1 MRLWRLTRA
10 IHLDAP
16 LSGLGATKHGG
27 RWNSKGHAMVYTSES
42 LELALLEALVHL
54 DPDLIPHDIHQV
66 CIELDD
72 SFVASL
78 TAPLPDGWDQP
89 PPYRASVRSI
99 GDRWLRDRSSVAL
112 AVPASVL
119 PGRRNVL
126 LNPMHKDFGAV
137 RQVGVEP
144 LPWPS
149 RLISYVEQIRTPV
162 ARKHGRRAKAKR
174 TH

>member
-10 IHLDAP
+10 IHVDAP
-16 LSGLGATKHGG
+16 LSGLGAKKHGG

-54 DPDLIPHDIHQV
+54 DPDLIPQDMQQI
-66 CIELDD
+66 CIEVED
-72 SFVASL
+72 SRVATL
-78 TAPLPDGWDQP
+78 TAPLPEGWDHP
-89 PPYRASVRSI
+89 PPYRASVRRI
-99 GDRWLRDRSSVAL
+99 GDRWLRDGTSLAL

-126 LNPMHKDFGAV
+126 LNPMHKDLEVV
-137 RQVGVEP
+137 RQVSVEP

-149 RLISYVEQIRTPV
+149 RLINYVEQIRRP
-162 ARKHGRRAKAKR
+162 ASGKRKKRKR

>member
-16 LSGLGATKHGG
+16 LSGLGAKKYGG
-27 RWNSKGHAMVYTSES
+27 RWNSKGQAVVYMSES

-54 DPDLIPHDIHQV
+54 DPDLIPKDMHQV
-66 CIELDD
+66 CIEVDD
-72 SFVASL
+72 SLVVPLMQA
-78 TAPLPDGWDQP
+78 LPDGWDRP
-89 PPYRASVRSI
+89 PPHRTSVREI
-99 GDRWLRDRSSVAL
+99 GDRWLRDRSSLAL

-126 LNPMHKDFGAV
+126 LNPMHKEFGTV
-137 RQVGVEP
+137 RRVSTDP

-149 RLISYVEQIRTPV
+149 RLISYVEQIRRPLS
-162 ARKHGRRAKAKR
+162 GKR
-174 TH
+174 TRSKRAH

>member
-10 IHLDAP
+10 LHLDAP
-16 LSGLGATKHGG
+16 LSGLGAKKYGG

-54 DPDLIPHDIHQV
+54 DPDLIPQDMHQV

-72 SFVASL
+72 SLVVPL
-78 TAPLPDGWDQP
+78 TDPLPDGWDQP
-89 PPYRASVRSI
+89 PPYRANVQVI
-99 GDRWLRDRSSVAL
+99 GDRWLRDRSSLAL

-126 LNPMHKDFGAV
+126 LNPMHKDLGAI
-137 RQVGVEP
+137 RQVGIEQ

-149 RLISYVEQIRTPV
+149 RLLNYVQQIRKPAPRKR
-162 ARKHGRRAKAKR
+162 ARLKRA
-174 TH
+174 H

>member
-1 MRLWRLTRA
+1 MYLWRLTRA

-16 LSGLGATKHGG
+16 LSGLGAKKHGG

-54 DPDLIPHDIHQV
+54 DPDLVPQDMHQV

-72 SFVASL
+72 SLVTPL
-78 TAPLPDGWDQP
+78 TGPLPDGWEHP
-89 PPYRASVRSI
+89 PPYHASVQVI
-99 GDRWLRDRSSVAL
+99 GDRWLRDLSSLAL

-126 LNPMHKDFGAV
+126 LNPMHKDLGVV
-137 RQVGVEP
+137 RQVSIEP

-149 RLISYVEQIRTPV
+149 RLINYVEQIRKPV
-162 ARKHGRRAKAKR
+162 SAKR
-174 TH
+174 ARPKRAH

>member
-1 MRLWRLTRA
+1 MHLWRLSRA

-16 LSGLGATKHGG
+16 LSGLGAKKHGG
-27 RWNSKGHAMVYTSES
+27 RWNSKGHAIVYTSES

-54 DPDLIPHDIHQV
+54 DPDLIPQDMHQV

-72 SFVASL
+72 SLV
-78 TAPLPDGWDQP
+78 APLAVPLPEGWDYP
-89 PPYRASVRSI
+89 PPYQASVQVI
-99 GDRWLRDRSSVAL
+99 GDRWLRDRSSLAL

-126 LNPMHKDFGAV
+126 LNPIHEQFGV
-137 RQVGVEP
+137 IRQVSIDP

-149 RLISYVEQIRTPV
+149 RLINYVEQIRKP
-162 ARKHGRRAKAKR
+162 ASGKR
-174 TH
+174 TKPKRAH

>member
-16 LSGLGATKHGG
+16 LSGLGAKKHGG
-27 RWNSKGHAMVYTSES
+27 RWNSKGQAVVYMSES

-54 DPDLIPHDIHQV
+54 DPDLIPKDMHQV
-66 CIELDD
+66 CIEVDD
-72 SFVASL
+72 SLVVPL
-78 TAPLPDGWDQP
+78 TQALPDGWDRP
-89 PPYRASVRSI
+89 PPYRASVREI

-119 PGRRNVL
+119 PGGRNVL
-126 LNPMHKDFGAV
+126 LNPLHKDFGAV
-137 RQVGVEP
+137 RQVSAEP

-149 RLISYVEQIRTPV
+149 RLISYVEQIRRPMSG
-162 ARKHGRRAKAKR
+162 KPKNNL
-174 TH
+174 

>member
-16 LSGLGATKHGG
+16 LSGLGAKKHGG
-27 RWNSKGHAMVYTSES
+27 RWNSKGQAMVYASES
-42 LELALLEALVHL
+42 LELALIEALVHL
-54 DPDLIPHDIHQV
+54 DPDLIPQDMYQV

-72 SFVASL
+72 SLVASL
-78 TAPLPDGWDQP
+78 AVALPDGWDHP
-89 PPYRASVRSI
+89 PPYRASVQAI
-99 GDRWLRDRSSVAL
+99 GDRWLRERSSLAL

-126 LNPMHKDFGAV
+126 LNPMHEDIGAV
-137 RQVGVEP
+137 RQVSIES

-149 RLISYVEQIRTPV
+149 RLIRYVEQIRRPV
-162 ARKHGRRAKAKR
+162 SGKRKRPKRA
-174 TH
+174 H

>member
-16 LSGLGATKHGG
+16 LSGLGAMKHGG

-54 DPDLIPHDIHQV
+54 DPDLIPRDVHQV

-72 SFVASL
+72 SLVTPIA
-78 TAPLPDGWDQP
+78 APLPDGWDQP
-89 PPYRASVRSI
+89 PPYRATVQMI
-99 GDRWLRDRSSVAL
+99 GDRWLRDGSSLAL

-126 LNPMHKDFGAV
+126 LNPMHKDLGAV
-137 RQVGVEP
+137 RKVSIEP

-149 RLISYVEQIRTPV
+149 RLISYVEQIRKPTGGKR
-162 ARKHGRRAKAKR
+162 RKPKR

>member
-10 IHLDAP
+10 IHRDAP
-16 LSGLGATKHGG
+16 LSGLGAKKHGG
-27 RWNSKGHAMVYTSES
+27 RWNSKGHAVVYTSES

-54 DPDLIPHDIHQV
+54 DPDLIPKDMHQV

-72 SFVASL
+72 SLVASL
-78 TAPLPDGWDQP
+78 TEALPDGWDHP
-89 PPYRASVRSI
+89 PPYRARVQEI
-99 GDRWLRDRSSVAL
+99 GDRWLGDRSSLAL

-126 LNPMHKDFGAV
+126 LNPMHKDFGV
-137 RQVGVEP
+137 LRQVSIEP

-149 RLISYVEQIRTPV
+149 RLISYVEKIRRPV
-162 ARKHGRRAKAKR
+162 SRKR
-174 TH
+174 TKPKRAH